1 MYIVPLSVFFLLS
14 FFLADL
20 PEKVFVEPQLVT
32 PEKQEITVEVG
43 KYTYIYSIYTHT
55 MVSH

>member
-1 MYIVPLSVFFLLS
+1 MYIVPLSLFFLPS

-32 PEKQEITVEVG
+32 PDKQEITVELG
-43 KYTYIYSIYTHT
+43 KWNTK
-55 MVSH
+55 